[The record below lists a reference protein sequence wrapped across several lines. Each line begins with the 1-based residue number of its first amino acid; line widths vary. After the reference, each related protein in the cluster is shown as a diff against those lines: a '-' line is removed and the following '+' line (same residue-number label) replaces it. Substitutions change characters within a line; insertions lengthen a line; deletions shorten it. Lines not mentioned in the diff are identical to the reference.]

1 MTRSSLTGKG
11 KCKAWDAWLNS
22 PKRDEL
28 TKVFKE
34 LGNQPKEVTSAHMER
49 IVEYFQIL
57 YGFDSTFA
65 ADRLNKFRKSTD
77 GDLRKLAPSKQAL
90 LQHTKRACFQ
100 AGYVWKESIEDLFLP
115 SPTLWGWLFD
125 EVHGFGPCWLSS
137 NSSCDLDKFVTTCSC
152 KTGKCERCKC
162 ATADLP
168 CIRMCGCI
176 RVCEE
181 RKTPV
186 YKEKTKT

>member
-1 MTRSSLTGKG
+1 MTRSSLTGKA

-152 KTGKCERCKC
+152 KTGTTLQMRN
-162 ATADLP
+162 
-168 CIRMCGCI
+168 CGSTMYKDVWLHSCV
-176 RVCEE
+176 RRTKNTGLQ
-181 RKTPV
+181 RKNKKLT
-186 YKEKTKT
+186 

>member
-77 GDLRKLAPSKQAL
+77 GDLRKLAPSKQASFAS
-90 LQHTKRACFQ
+90 TYKT
-100 AGYVWKESIEDLFLP
+100 GM
-115 SPTLWGWLFD
+115 
-125 EVHGFGPCWLSS
+125 LSS
-137 NSSCDLDKFVTTCSC
+137 WLCME
-152 KTGKCERCKC
+152 GEH
-162 ATADLP
+162 
-168 CIRMCGCI
+168 
-176 RVCEE
+176 
-181 RKTPV
+181 
-186 YKEKTKT
+186 